1 VVRVNTG
8 SFSNAAN
15 PSHMTPVGFP
25 TPGCW
30 RLRARLG
37 DVSLV
42 YVVEVV
48 VGD

>member
-1 VVRVNTG
+1 
-8 SFSNAAN
+8 
-15 PSHMTPVGFP
+15 MTPVGFP

-42 YVVEVV
+42 YVVRVEVV
-48 VGD
+48 EP